1 MTECA
6 SYLKCIH
13 TNVHSH
19 PELERE
25 SNGCANVYQEKGE
38 LFGHTSL
45 SWIRSYVIPPAE
57 HSLN

>member
-6 SYLKCIH
+6 SYLRCIH

-19 PELERE
+19 PELEIE

-38 LFGHTSL
+38 LFVL
-45 SWIRSYVIPPAE
+45 
-57 HSLN
+57 